1 MVVSHKENGSLHDL
15 LVRPSVPVA
24 EPDVLDPEAIRGLE
38 THAARHDVLQHA
50 VVVALGDV
58 YFPKPRREVAE
69 EYVDVPSLAGGH
81 LRHEMLHVAQ
91 DDESARAS
99 TIREVDELSAH
110 PLRAARDPD
119 PLFVQ
124 LLLDSNVQVRDDE
137 DVVRHE
143 CGLIRDRLEIH
154 VRSNGGGGLLVCP
167 GPALFARRRP
177 RKTARAPPPACS
189 PPTPS

>member
-1 MVVSHKENGSLHDL
+1 MTFLYGQACPWQNPTSS
-15 LVRPSVPVA
+15 
-24 EPDVLDPEAIRGLE
+24 IRKPYAGLKR
-38 THAARHDVLQHA
+38 TLRHDVLQHA

-69 EYVDVPSLAGGH
+69 EHVDVPSLAGGH

-99 TIREVDELSAH
+99 TIRQVDELSPH
-110 PLRAARDPD
+110 HLRAARDPD

-154 VRSNGGGGLLVCP
+154 VRSNGGS
-167 GPALFARRRP
+167 A
-177 RKTARAPPPACS
+177 
-189 PPTPS
+189 